1 MPLNL
6 YVMEVSPPN
15 RAVLLCIKALELD
28 VNMKPINLVAQEQLK
43 PEFVKINPQHTL
55 PTLEDDGFVIWDS
68 HAICGYLVNKFAT
81 DDSLY
86 PKDPQ
91 KRAVVDQRLHFD
103 SGVLFPRL
111 VDITFPL
118 FVLKCG
124 EIPEE
129 KRKRVFDAYE
139 FLEKFLGDSDYLAGN
154 LFTIADMCCIATVS
168 SLEEAL
174 RVPADDYPKVK
185 AWIQRCRD
193 NLPGYNEANQAG
205 LDIFKGAVDGVLT
218 K

>member
-1 MPLNL
+1 MPLDL
-6 YVMEVSPPN
+6 YVMPASPPN
-15 RAVLLCIKALELD
+15 RAVLLCIKALGLD
-28 VNMKPINLVAQEQLK
+28 VNMKPINLFAKEQLN
-43 PEFVKINPQHTL
+43 PEFVKINPQHTV
-55 PTLEDDGFVIWDS
+55 PTLVDDGFAIWDS
-68 HAICGYLVNKFAT
+68 HAICGYLVSKFAK

-111 VDITFPL
+111 RDITFPL
-118 FVLKCG
+118 LFLKCK

-129 KRKRVFDAYE
+129 KRKKVFDAYE
-139 FLEKFLGDSDYLAGN
+139 FLEKFLADNEYLTGN
-154 LFTIADMCCIATVS
+154 SFTIADICCISTVS
-168 SLEEAL
+168 SLVEAL

-193 NLPGYNEANQAG
+193 NLPGYKEANQPG
-205 LDIFKGAVDGVLT
+205 LDVFKGAVDAELN
-218 K
+218 